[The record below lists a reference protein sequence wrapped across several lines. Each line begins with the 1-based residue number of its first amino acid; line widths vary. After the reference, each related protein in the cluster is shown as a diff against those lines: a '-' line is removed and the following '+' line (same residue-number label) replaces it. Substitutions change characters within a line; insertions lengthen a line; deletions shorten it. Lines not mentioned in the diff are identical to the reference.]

1 MPQQVAFLHL
11 HKLTDSQNPF
21 NCAVL
26 LADVQKRLGYKK
38 AQGSGGLVAMMSEG
52 LWILSCYRGQNS
64 HLLPPLLPARKLNRS
79 DGNMA
84 GTMMVENRPLKVGH
98 TLTVTGFPKAD
109 AERFMINI
117 HSGDDIAF
125 HMSVWLNTT
134 SVRYKDLVVYNTR
147 QGGCW
152 GEEIHKG
159 LFPFKQKELFKVS
172 VCLTRE
178 EFLVIL
184 SDGSEVHFPNRL
196 GATEYNDFS
205 FEKGVLIRSFEI
217 N

>member
-1 MPQQVAFLHL
+1 
-11 HKLTDSQNPF
+11 
-21 NCAVL
+21 
-26 LADVQKRLGYKK
+26 
-38 AQGSGGLVAMMSEG
+38 
-52 LWILSCYRGQNS
+52 
-64 HLLPPLLPARKLNRS
+64 
-79 DGNMA
+79 MA

-109 AERFMINI
+109 AERFEVDIK
-117 HSGDDIAF
+117 SGSDIAF
-125 HMSVWLNTT
+125 HMSVRFEGSTE
-134 SVRYKDLVVYNTR
+134 VVYNTYQAGVWGAEVR
-147 QGGCW
+147 QGG
-152 GEEIHKG
+152 
-159 LFPFKQKELFKVS
+159 FPFKHKELFKFTVT
-172 VCLTRE
+172 LTRE